1 MLADATDRPLRLR
14 VAPGQ
19 AADSPQ
25 ALGLLQG
32 LRARAVLADRAC
44 DSNALRAAI
53 AGMGAAAVIPST
65 RSRKRPIPHDPGAY
79 RLRNRVERCL
89 GRMKHSRRP
98 ATRYE
103 RRTIHSL
110 GVLYLAAIMEWLT

>member
-53 AGMGAAAVIPST
+53 AGMGAAAVIPPPAAANAPSPTT
-65 RSRKRPIPHDPGAY
+65 RAHTA
-79 RLRNRVERCL
+79 C
-89 GRMKHSRRP
+89 
-98 ATRYE
+98 ATA
-103 RRTIHSL
+103 SSD
-110 GVLYLAAIMEWLT
+110 ASDA